1 MNNDFCNCRRIS
13 LPHHKN
19 NNLKQRTVQ
28 NLLIIALKMSDE
40 HPLSRPMLPVATTPE
55 PSSPLTSP
63 LSSPSTSPQDNLPPP
78 PPILPED
85 HQPSPRPTLVQKI
98 DDNTVT

>member
-1 MNNDFCNCRRIS
+1 MSPPSS
-13 LPHHKN
+13 LEEEAPSSPEE
-19 NNLKQRTVQ
+19 QAPSSPEEQERPPSPVVATRE
-28 NLLIIALKMSDE
+28 ALKMSNE

-63 LSSPSTSPQDNLPPP
+63 PSSPSTSPQDNLPPP

-85 HQPSPRPTLVQKI
+85 HQPSPRPTLRYF
-98 DDNTVT
+98 

>member
-1 MNNDFCNCRRIS
+1 MGAATDEAEEKADAVGLLHGYSRGGGEGGRRGRS
-13 LPHHKN
+13 W
-19 NNLKQRTVQ
+19 RM
-28 NLLIIALKMSDE
+28 ALKMSNE

-63 LSSPSTSPQDNLPPP
+63 PSSPSTSPQDNLPPP

-85 HQPSPRPTLVQKI
+85 HQPSPRPTLRK
-98 DDNTVT
+98 